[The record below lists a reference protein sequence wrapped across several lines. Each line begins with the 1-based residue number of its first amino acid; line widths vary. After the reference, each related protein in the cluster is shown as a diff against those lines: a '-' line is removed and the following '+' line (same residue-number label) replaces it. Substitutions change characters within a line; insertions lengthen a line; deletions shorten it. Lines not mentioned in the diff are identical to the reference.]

1 MQKLR
6 TVLLCILLNCSI
18 FAEDNGLALTPPMG
32 WLSWVK
38 FKCAVNCTKSPEGC
52 INAQL
57 YETMADYLV
66 SDGYKDVGYIHI
78 NIDDCWNTKTRNVT
92 TGEQMAD
99 PQRFPQGIKG
109 VADYIHA
116 KGLKLGIYNDIG
128 DFSCKGY
135 TGIGDH
141 AALDAKTFSSWG
153 IDMIK
158 VDCCNASAE
167 DMYITYPKFS
177 EALNQTGRSIVYSC
191 SWPDCIPGR
200 GESQPPIDN
209 TTLYS
214 VANNCNLWRNF
225 HDIQNHQ
232 AWERLNR
239 ITNYWRRNYS
249 QYDEI

>member
-99 PQRFPQGIKG
+99 PQRFPNGIKG
-109 VADYIHA
+109 VADYVHK
-116 KGLKLGIYNDIG
+116 KGLKLGLYNDIG
-128 DFSCKGY
+128 NLSCKGF
-135 TGIGDH
+135 TGIGGH
-141 AALDAKTFSSWG
+141 YTLDANTFASWD

-158 VDCCNASAE
+158 IDGCNASNE
-167 DMYITYPKFS
+167 LMYITYPEFGQ
-177 EALNQTGRSIVYSC
+177 ALNKSGRQIIYSC
-191 SWPDCIPGR
+191 SWPDYVKDH
-200 GESQPPIDN
+200 GEHNPPLDN
-209 TTLYS
+209 TTLQD
-214 VANNCNLWRNF
+214 VAQECNLW
-225 HDIQNHQ
+225 
-232 AWERLNR
+232 
-239 ITNYWRRNYS
+239 S
-249 QYDEI
+249 S